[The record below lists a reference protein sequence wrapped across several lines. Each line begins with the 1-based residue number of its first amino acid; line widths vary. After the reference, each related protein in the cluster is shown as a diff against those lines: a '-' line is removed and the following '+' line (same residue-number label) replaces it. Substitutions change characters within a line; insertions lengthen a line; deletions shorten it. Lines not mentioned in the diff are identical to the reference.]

1 MPPAEPTPRSLVSA
15 RTLRRGVAVGV
26 VAIFVLRLTYF
37 LFLDLAD
44 GRAGHVAE
52 RVFNEVTGGLLA
64 AIPLGGMAWLSRRWP
79 LVRPLRRG
87 TVAVYAAGF
96 AVLSTL
102 HTTLMIVV
110 RAALGPSLGLDG
122 YDYAFPAVR
131 YAYEAAN
138 DVLVFV
144 ALLALLALAESLLA
158 GRERERRAAAL
169 ERSLLRAE
177 LGTLRLQLQPH
188 FLFNALNT
196 ISSTMYD
203 DVEAADALLGRLAE
217 LLRTSLRTTHT
228 HEVSAR
234 EELSILAQYLE
245 LMRARFG
252 DALDVTVD
260 APADVGDLLVPSMVL
275 QPLVENAVRH
285 GGVSRVGRGRV
296 WVSLARDGD
305 TLELR
310 VRDAMQFSTAEDLVL
325 GVSTAEGAED
335 AEENN
340 NKESLVFSS
349 ASSAPSAVQMKSRDV
364 SAVPP
369 NGTGLSAT
377 ARRLQLLY
385 GDDQSMHAG
394 PTSDGWEVVL
404 RIPARAAVPDATRE
418 EAFA

>member
-1 MPPAEPTPRSLVSA
+1 MPPPPAEPTPRSLVSA

-44 GRAGHVAE
+44 GRSGHVAE
-52 RVFNEVTGGLLA
+52 RVFNEITGGLLA
-64 AIPLGGMAWLSRRWP
+64 AIPLAGMAWLSRRWP

-87 TVAVYAAGF
+87 TVAAYAAGF
-96 AVLSTL
+96 AVLSTV

-110 RAALGPSLGLDG
+110 RAALGPALGLDG
-122 YDYAFPAVR
+122 YAYEFLAVR

-158 GRERERRAAAL
+158 ERERERRAAAL

-234 EELSILAQYLE
+234 EELAILAQYLE

-296 WVSLARDGD
+296 WVTLRRDGD
-305 TLELR
+305 ELEVR
-310 VRDAMQFSTAEDLVL
+310 VRDAMKS
-325 GVSTAEGAED
+325 STAEGAEN
-335 AEENN
+335 AEETNN
-340 NKESLVFSS
+340 NELLEASS
-349 ASSAPSAVQMKSRDV
+349 ASSAPSAVQS
-364 SAVPP
+364 

-385 GDDQSMHAG
+385 GDDHTMHAG
-394 PTSDGWEVVL
+394 PTADGWEVVL
-404 RIPARAAVPDATRE
+404 RIPARSAVSDLVRE